1 MDDFDVPK
9 RKVHYNPLTDAK
21 RKKPTK
27 SKVRYQKIK
36 KETRHVETD
45 EDTEVS

>member
-1 MDDFDVPK
+1 MDEFDVPK

-27 SKVRYQKIK
+27 VKGKSQKIK
-36 KETRHVETD
+36 KEIKHFETD